1 MHLPDGI
8 ISSAPL
14 LAGAALISAGAV
26 SASLSRV
33 ARDRHPGQL
42 AWTGTLAA
50 FTLALQAI
58 NLPAAPGASAHA
70 LGASLLTL
78 LLGPAAAVV
87 ALSTVVILQ
96 AVLLAD
102 GGIAALGINIINIVL
117 IPVGAV
123 SLMRMLRGAKRVRT
137 TAILGTLLGNVVAA
151 ACLST
156 LLVFSA
162 GAPMGWTFA
171 TLVGIQALAG
181 LVEGVLTSSAVVHL
195 QKRAPRL
202 LASAANEPRGTR
214 SRPMWAWAVVGLGVL
229 LVALPIASS
238 APDALEVVLAR
249 AHATP

>member
-1 MHLPDGI
+1 MHLPDGFV
-8 ISSAPL
+8 SSAPL

-26 SASLSRV
+26 STSLSRV
-33 ARDRHPGQL
+33 AREGRPGHL

-50 FTLALQAI
+50 FALALQAI

-78 LLGPAAAVV
+78 LLGPATAVV
-87 ALSTVVILQ
+87 ALSTVVIVQ
-96 AVLLAD
+96 AILLAD
-102 GGIAALGINIINIVL
+102 GGLAALGINIINIVL
-117 IPVGAV
+117 IPVGVV
-123 SLMRMLRGAKRVRT
+123 SLIRMLLGGSRVRA
-137 TAILGTLLGNVVAA
+137 TAILGTLLGNVAAA

-162 GAPMGWTFA
+162 GAPAGWTFA

-202 LASAANEPRGTR
+202 FASAGSQTRGTR
-214 SRPMWAWAVVGLGVL
+214 PRQMWAWAAVGVGLL
-229 LVALPIASS
+229 LVVVPIASS
-238 APDALEVVLAR
+238 APDALELVLAR